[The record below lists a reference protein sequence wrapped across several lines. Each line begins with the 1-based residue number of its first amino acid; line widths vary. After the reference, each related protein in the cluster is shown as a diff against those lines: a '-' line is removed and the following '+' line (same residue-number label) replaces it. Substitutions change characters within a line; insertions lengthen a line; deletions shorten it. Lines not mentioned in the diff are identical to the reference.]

1 MSEHARRLRSLVRAA
16 DFQQKVNEITLLRA
30 THIYCARSRRTINLP
45 LATGQV
51 CYAARGIHKRRVFA
65 GELLVDNY
73 VRRHLRSRL
82 QRILL
87 RRHT

>member
-1 MSEHARRLRSLVRAA
+1 MRAV
-16 DFQQKVNEITLLRA
+16 FGPSSV
-30 THIYCARSRRTINLP
+30 RRTFNRKSMKSRFFVQRTSIVPAAGAINLP